1 MTSWRKGAKD
11 SVIEPRPC
19 TIETKVPE
27 IKQKKYIKKINKY
40 WVETFQT
47 LCLQFIDRV
56 NRFENV
62 LIKSI
67 LFFTKNLKSK

>member
-27 IKQKKYIKKINKY
+27 IKQKKYIKKLTNIG
-40 WVETFQT
+40 
-47 LCLQFIDRV
+47 
-56 NRFENV
+56 
-62 LIKSI
+62 
-67 LFFTKNLKSK
+67 LKPFRLYVCNSLTGSTDLKMF

>member
-27 IKQKKYIKKINKY
+27 IKLKKNKNHKY
-40 WVETFQT
+40 LLETFQT
-47 LCLQFIDRV
+47 LCLQFIDRA
-56 NRFENV
+56 RTSE
-62 LIKSI
+62 SA
-67 LFFTKNLKSK
+67 TKL